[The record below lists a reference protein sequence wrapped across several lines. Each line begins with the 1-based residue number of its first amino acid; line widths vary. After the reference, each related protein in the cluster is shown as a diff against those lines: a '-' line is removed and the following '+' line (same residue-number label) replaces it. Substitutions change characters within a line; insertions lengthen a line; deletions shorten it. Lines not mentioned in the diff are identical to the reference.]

1 VIKVK
6 VGQLLKERG
15 KNATDLM
22 RDARI
27 AYTTALRL
35 SKGEGNG
42 MSFDVLDR
50 LCAFFNVPVEDIIQY
65 IPD

>member
-1 VIKVK
+1 MIKVK

-35 SKGEGNG
+35 SKGEGDG
-42 MSFDVLDR
+42 MSFAVLDR
-50 LCAFFNVPVEDIIQY
+50 LCAFFNVRVEDIIEY
-65 IPD
+65 VPD

>member
-6 VGQLLKERG
+6 VGRLLKERG

-22 RDARI
+22 REARI

-42 MSFDVLDR
+42 MSFEVLDR
-50 LCAFFNVPVEDIIQY
+50 LCAYFNVQVKDIIEY
-65 IPD
+65 VPD